1 MKHHWPKNKQIF
13 IAYDAGADKL
23 TWRDSHEPKS
33 SRAPLEIPDSD
44 LIERLRVWS
53 KSVFE
58 SQVMPLLL
66 NTEEYLVTT
75 MLLPTE
81 LVINIEMWKEPREG
95 RS

>member
-44 LIERLRVWS
+44 LMERLRV
-53 KSVFE
+53 
-58 SQVMPLLL
+58 
-66 NTEEYLVTT
+66 
-75 MLLPTE
+75 
-81 LVINIEMWKEPREG
+81 
-95 RS
+95 